1 MIKGEI
7 MELSFSL
14 IGKHLARCRVQQK
27 QASTK
32 EEAER
37 LLAEEE
43 GLLDAMLGRDRTE
56 IYGQNQRSSIATS
69 YEIGLRDGQALMG
82 LQRWS
87 DRRQSIS
94 NLGGGWQF
102 PFWKIN
108 ELCREDLNS
117 SPPLR

>member
-1 MIKGEI
+1 MG
-7 MELSFSL
+7 LSSTL
-14 IGKHLARCRVQQK
+14 INSRLAWCRVQRMQTI
-27 QASTK
+27 TK

-37 LLAEEE
+37 FLAEEE

-56 IYGQNQRSSIATS
+56 IYSQNQRSSIATS

-94 NLGGGWQF
+94 NIGGGRAISFLENQR
-102 PFWKIN
+102 IG
-108 ELCREDLNS
+108 
-117 SPPLR
+117 